1 MCVCVCVCDKPLCH
15 CLRPAVICFSFEFHV
30 LIPGVV
36 VYPVT
41 KYTSSIAAC
50 GWGVYL
56 SLKLQQNCDMQQ
68 KCKGCGT
75 EVWFSNRGSRASS
88 QTLKKKSNLCT
99 SLASHPKHHPF
110 VVWFGDATEPNID
123 WMSCRQLCV
132 TVVTCDGT
140 GFQMNLIN
148 TAVQLN
154 KYSF

>member
-1 MCVCVCVCDKPLCH
+1 MCVCVCDKPLCH

-88 QTLKKKSNLCT
+88 QTLKKKIKPVYLVGFSSQAP
-99 SLASHPKHHPF
+99 SLRGLIRRCYRTKHRLNVLQA
-110 VVWFGDATEPNID
+110 VVCD
-123 WMSCRQLCV
+123 CRHLRWHRFSDEFNKHC
-132 TVVTCDGT
+132 G
-140 GFQMNLIN
+140 
-148 TAVQLN
+148 AV
-154 KYSF
+154 K